1 VSKSPAYIC
10 LHGQGD
16 RSAWKEELEP
26 ELSHAS
32 TEDVSAYYEGEHLAY
47 VISITAHDTG
57 DGMALQVALLV
68 QMLFEAPMMEELAQR
83 VEQTLQKAEGE
94 RGSFNSA
101 TFFEFLVNFAF
112 SINIGWQIWKPP
124 TLPEIAFKV

>member
-1 VSKSPAYIC
+1 MEFDFCSVSKSPAYIC

-68 QMLFEAPMMEELAQR
+68 QMLFEAPMMAELAQR
-83 VEQTLQKAEGE
+83 VEQTLQKAGGGK
-94 RGSFNSA
+94 R
-101 TFFEFLVNFAF
+101 
-112 SINIGWQIWKPP
+112 II
-124 TLPEIAFKV
+124 